1 LAVYFFDFTVPLE
14 TKKPRKPTPN
24 SPDRLADLQKNLG
37 QPETPS
43 EEMRKEEAPPMT
55 RIDANENY

>member
-43 EEMRKEEAPPMT
+43 EEMRKEEARP
-55 RIDANENY
+55 